1 MDKPTIKNQADLL
14 SERFQSIDNLYD
26 DYAKSVGLTYM
37 SLLILE
43 IIFATPE
50 NCTQKLICQQT
61 RLPKQSVNTVIKSFL
76 DQGYIDLKEDPS
88 DRRNKKIRLS
98 EAGRTYAEQII
109 ETMWNAEQ
117 LAMEKM
123 TVEQRNMLVEL
134 IGLYE
139 KNFKHYI

>member
-26 DYAKSVGLTYM
+26 DYAKSVGLTFM

-76 DQGYIDLKEDPS
+76 DQGYMDLKEDPS

-98 EAGRTYAEQII
+98 EAGRTYAKNII

-123 TVEQRNMLVEL
+123 TLEQRNMLVEL

-139 KNFKHYI
+139 KNFKQYI

>member
-26 DYAKSVGLTYM
+26 DYAKSVGLTFM

-98 EAGRTYAEQII
+98 EAGRTYAKNII

-123 TVEQRNMLVEL
+123 TLEQRNMLVEL

-139 KNFKHYI
+139 KNFKQYI